1 MDKTHILAVDFGTT
15 NSYYCK
21 CPADQTSPVG
31 VDFGVGRD
39 GIATAILY
47 RGHKEPLVGDAALN
61 EFGETP
67 VKERASWCLRTQF
80 KPDISTSDEACR
92 NAEDFLRTIIVQ
104 CERQHIDIDPGK
116 REVIFGAPSESERVF
131 NAKLSQIAQA
141 AGYGNIKIVDEPIGA
156 LLYHLWHKDLSP
168 VEAQRGVLVVDFGGG
183 TCDFAF
189 LCSLEVRHSWGD
201 FELGGRLFD
210 DIFFRWFLNQNPS
223 ALTEMKQNGDT
234 YYVHSY
240 LCREAKELFSRTMAR
255 DRTEHVGKFIG
266 RYGNMSGMTW
276 EEFIERAA
284 NYVPSSVFTGYL
296 REIGQESTK
305 LMRPEQTIDLLDW
318 FKRCLTRGLEEKG
331 IDIANIKRVILAGG
345 SSQWPFV
352 SDIISEVLHI
362 DQSIITRSDRPYA
375 VISEGLSILPALKQ
389 KLRKDRQVLKDDL
402 PIFCEKKIR
411 PWIKEKTEVIASALV
426 GEITS
431 SLFDAIIKPILMEFR
446 ESSGSVASL
455 KNRIS
460 SEAKAFEPDL
470 RRIVEER
477 ISILTTGLAD
487 QLTRLVVEWFAT
499 YGLSIGDDRVYRE
512 AAVSMEIDGR
522 TPLVPDLYAGIL
534 KLIRWLT
541 TVVITLIVGALCG
554 GAGTAL
560 IASGP
565 VGWILGAILAA
576 VIAVLS
582 LRYGFKRAK
591 EMAETWEA
599 PAWLIKGVL
608 TKSKIAKTRNKFQSH
623 LETMLLEKLE
633 KLESDFEARVREV
646 VETQIE
652 ALSEIETL

>member
-1 MDKTHILAVDFGTT
+1 MDKPHVLAVDFGTT

-31 VDFGVGRD
+31 IDFGVGKD

-47 RGHKEPLVGDAALN
+47 RGQKEPLVGDAALH

-67 VKERASWCLRTQF
+67 VKERSSWCLRAQF
-80 KPDISTSDEACR
+80 KPDISTSDEACK
-92 NAEDFLRTIIVQ
+92 NAEDFLRNLIVQ
-104 CERQHIDIDPGK
+104 CERLHIDIDPSK
-116 REVIFGAPSESERVF
+116 REVIFGAPSESESVF
-131 NAKLSQIAQA
+131 NAKLSQIAEA
-141 AGYGNIKIVDEPIGA
+141 AGYGNIKILDEPIGA

-168 VEAQRGVLVVDFGGG
+168 AEAQRGVLVVDFGGG

-189 LCSLEVRHSWGD
+189 LCRLEVHHSWGD

-210 DIFFRWFLNQNPS
+210 DLVFQWFLDQNPS

-255 DRTEHVGKFIG
+255 DRAERVSKFIG

-276 EEFIERAA
+276 EEFIERATS
-284 NYVPSSVFTGYL
+284 YIPGSVFTGYL

-305 LMRPEQTIDLLDW
+305 LMRPEKTIDLLNW
-318 FKRCLTRGLEEKG
+318 FKRCLTRGLEEKA
-331 IDIANIKRVILAGG
+331 IDIADIKRVILAGG

-375 VISEGLSILPALKQ
+375 VISEGLAILPALKQ
-389 KLRKDRQVLKDDL
+389 KLRKTRQVLKDEL
-402 PIFCEKKIR
+402 PIFCEERIR
-411 PWIKEKTEVIASALV
+411 PWIKEKTEAIASTLL
-426 GEITS
+426 GDITS

-446 ESSGSVASL
+446 ESGGSVASL

-460 SEAKAFEPDL
+460 SEAKAFEPEL

-477 ISILTTGLAD
+477 MSILTSGLAD
-487 QLTRLVVEWFAT
+487 QLTRLVVEWFAS
-499 YGLSIGDDRVYRE
+499 YGLSIGDARVYRE
-512 AAVSMEIDGR
+512 VAVSVEIDGR

-534 KLIRWLT
+534 ELIRWLT
-541 TVVITLIVGALCG
+541 TVVITLIIGSVCG
-554 GAGTAL
+554 GAEMAL

-565 VGWILGAILAA
+565 IGWIIGAVLAA

-582 LRYGFKRAK
+582 LRYGVKRAK

-599 PAWLIKGVL
+599 PARLIRRVL
-608 TKSKIAKTRNKFQSH
+608 TKSKIAKTRKNFQSH
-623 LETMLLEKLE
+623 LEEMLLGKLE
-633 KLESDFEARVREV
+633 NLESDLEARVSEV

-652 ALSEIETL
+652 ALSEIDGL

>member
-1 MDKTHILAVDFGTT
+1 MDKSHVLAVDFGTT

-31 VDFGVGRD
+31 VDFGVGKD

-47 RGHKEPLVGDAALN
+47 RGNKEPLVGDAALH

-67 VKERASWCLRTQF
+67 VKERASWRLRTQF
-80 KPDISTSDEACR
+80 KPDIWTSDEACK
-92 NAEDFLRTIIVQ
+92 NAEDFLRILIAQ
-104 CERQHIDIDPGK
+104 SERLHIDIDPIK
-116 REVIFGAPSESERVF
+116 REVIFGAPSESESVF
-131 NAKLSQIAQA
+131 NTKLLQIAKA

-156 LLYHLWHKDLSP
+156 LLYHLWHKDFSP
-168 VEAQRGVLVVDFGGG
+168 VEAQRGILVVDFGGG

-189 LCSLEVRHSWGD
+189 LCRLEVRHSWGD

-210 DIFFRWFLNQNPS
+210 DLFFQWFLDQNPS
-223 ALTEMKQNGDT
+223 ALAEMKQNSDI

-255 DRTEHVGKFIG
+255 DRTEDVSKFIG
-266 RYGNMSGMTW
+266 RYGNISGMTW
-276 EEFIERAA
+276 KEFIERAT
-284 NYVPSSVFTGYL
+284 NYIPSSVFTGYL
-296 REIGQESTK
+296 REIGHESTK

-318 FKRCLTRGLEEKG
+318 FKGRLSQGLEEKG
-331 IDIANIKRVILAGG
+331 VDIADIKRVILAGG

-375 VISEGLSILPALKQ
+375 VISEGLSILPAHKQ
-389 KLRKDRQVLKDDL
+389 KLRKNRKELKNEL
-402 PIFCEKKIR
+402 PKFCKDKIS
-411 PWIKEKTEVIASALV
+411 PWIKDKTKAIASTLV

-431 SLFDAIIKPILMEFR
+431 SLFDARVRPILIEFR
-446 ESSGSVASL
+446 KSGGSVASL

-477 ISILTTGLAD
+477 MSILTTGLAD
-487 QLTRLVVEWFAT
+487 QLTRLVTEWFAT
-499 YGLSIGDDRVYRE
+499 YGLSIGDDRVNRE
-512 AAVSMEIDGR
+512 AGVSMEIDGR

-534 KLIRWLT
+534 DSIRWF
-541 TVVITLIVGALCG
+541 IAGIVAWIGGAICG

-565 VGWILGAILAA
+565 VGWIVGAILAT
-576 VIAVLS
+576 VIAFLS
-582 LRYGFKRAK
+582 LRYGFKRTK
-591 EMAETWEA
+591 ELAETWKA
-599 PAWLIKGVL
+599 PAWLIKIVL
-608 TKSKIAKTRNKFQSH
+608 TKAKIDKTRGNFQSH
-623 LETMLLEKLE
+623 LEVMLLEKLE
-633 KLESDFEARVREV
+633 KLESDLAARVCEV

>member
-1 MDKTHILAVDFGTT
+1 MDKTHVLAIDFGTT

-21 CPADQTSPVG
+21 CPADQISPVG
-31 VDFGVGRD
+31 VDFGVGKD

-47 RGHKEPLVGDAALN
+47 RGNKESLVGDAALN

-67 VKERASWCLRTQF
+67 AKYRASWCLRTQF
-80 KPDISTSDEACR
+80 KPDISTSDEAYK
-92 NAEDFLRTIIVQ
+92 NAEDFLKTLIVQ
-104 CERQHIDIDPGK
+104 SERQHIDIDPSK
-116 REVIFGAPSESERVF
+116 REVIFGAPSESEHIF
-131 NAKLSQIAQA
+131 KMKLSQIAKA

-156 LLYHLWHKDLSP
+156 LLYHLYHKDFSP
-168 VEAQRGVLVVDFGGG
+168 VEAQKGVLVVDFGGG

-189 LCSLEVRHSWGD
+189 LCCLEVRHSWGD

-210 DIFFRWFLNQNPS
+210 DIFFQWFLNQNPS

-240 LCREAKELFSRTMAR
+240 LCREAKESFSRTMAR
-255 DRTEHVGKFIG
+255 DRAEHVSKFIG

-276 EEFIERAA
+276 EKFIELAT
-284 NYVPSSVFTGYL
+284 NYIPSSVFTGYL
-296 REIGQESTK
+296 REIGHESTK
-305 LMRPEQTIDLLDW
+305 LMRPEHTIDLLDW
-318 FKRCLTRGLEEKG
+318 FKRCLSQGLEEKG
-331 IDIANIKRVILAGG
+331 IDIADIKRVILAGG

-411 PWIKEKTEVIASALV
+411 PWIKEKTEAIASALV

-446 ESSGSVASL
+446 ESGGSVASL

-470 RRIVEER
+470 RRIVEGR
-477 ISILTTGLAD
+477 MSILTTGLAD
-487 QLTRLVVEWFAT
+487 QLTRLVTEWFAT
-499 YGLSIGDDRVYRE
+499 YGLSIGDDRVNRE
-512 AAVSMEIDGR
+512 AGVSMEIDGR

-534 KLIRWLT
+534 DSIRWF
-541 TVVITLIVGALCG
+541 IVGIVAWIGGAICG

-560 IASGP
+560 IVSGP
-565 VGWILGAILAA
+565 VGWIIGAILAT
-576 VIAVLS
+576 VIAFLS

-591 EMAETWEA
+591 ELAETWEA
-599 PAWLIKGVL
+599 PALLIKQVL
-608 TKSKIAKTRNKFQSH
+608 TESKIDKTRNEFQSH
-623 LETMLLEKLE
+623 LKTMLLEKLE
-633 KLESDFEARVREV
+633 KLESDFEACVHELT
-646 VETQIE
+646 ETQIE